1 MQDLNSNDRY
11 IYNNFFVKDEL
22 KIMRDYMNHYD
33 LFPSLLEAMN
43 FRIHNRHG
51 KVGLGYS
58 IFVDNPDYKKI
69 SFLMKGSSKLYDK
82 FWGLNE
88 D

>member
-1 MQDLNSNDRY
+1 
-11 IYNNFFVKDEL
+11 
-22 KIMRDYMNHYD
+22 
-33 LFPSLLEAMN
+33 MN
-43 FRIHNRHG
+43 FRIHNKQG
-51 KVGLGYS
+51 KAGLGYS